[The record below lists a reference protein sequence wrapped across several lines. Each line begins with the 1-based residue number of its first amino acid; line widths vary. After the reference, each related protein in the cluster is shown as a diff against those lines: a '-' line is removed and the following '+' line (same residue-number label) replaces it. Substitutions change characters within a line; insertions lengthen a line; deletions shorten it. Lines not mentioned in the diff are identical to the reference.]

1 MRPTRRE
8 AIAGAALLV
17 AACGGAQHKKHD
29 EDDDDDDDDDDKD
42 EDEVT
47 ANEDL
52 MREHGALRRI
62 LLVYAAAGPKGDDA
76 SIVACAKLVRTF
88 VEDYHE
94 RLEETYIFPQLEK
107 TPLAGLVATLR
118 LQHAAGRR
126 LTDQILATP
135 KSPDALAAFARM
147 YQPHAAFEDTLV
159 FPAWKKAVGHKQ
171 YDELGEKFEDEETK
185 QLGKQGFE
193 HVLAQI
199 AEIEKNVGIADIS
212 IYTP

>member
-17 AACGGAQHKKHD
+17 AACGGAQHKK
-29 EDDDDDDDDDDKD
+29 DDDDDDDD
-42 EDEVT
+42 EGEVT

-62 LLVYAAAGPKGDDA
+62 LLIYGSGKADDA
-76 SIVACAKLVRTF
+76 AITACAKLVRTF

-94 RLEETYIFPQLEK
+94 RLEEQYIFPRLEK
-107 TPLAGLVATLR
+107 GPLQSLVATLR

-126 LTDQILATP
+126 LTDQILANP
-135 KSPDALAAFARM
+135 KDTAALAAFGKM
-147 YQPHAAFEDTLV
+147 YPPHAAFEDTVL
-159 FPAWKKAVGHKQ
+159 FPAWKQAVGKKE
-171 YDELGEKFEDEETK
+171 YGELGEKFEDEETK

-199 AEIEKNVGIADIS
+199 AEIEKAAGIGDLA
-212 IYTP
+212 IYTPS

>member
-17 AACGGAQHKKHD
+17 AACGGAQHKDK
-29 EDDDDDDDDDDKD
+29 DDDDDDDDD
-42 EDEVT
+42 EVT
-47 ANEDL
+47 PNEDL

-62 LLVYAAAGPKGDDA
+62 LLVYSSGKADDA

-94 RLEETYIFPQLEK
+94 HLEETYIFPRLEK
-107 TPLAGLVATLR
+107 GPLESLVATLR
-118 LQHAAGRR
+118 LQHQAGRR
-126 LTDQILATP
+126 LTDQLLANP
-135 KSPDALAAFARM
+135 KDGAALAAFQKM
-147 YQPHAAFEDTLV
+147 YAPHAAFEDTLL
-159 FPAWKKAVGHKQ
+159 FPAWKKAVGKKQ
-171 YDELGEKFEDEETK
+171 YKELGEQFEAEETK
-185 QLGKQGFE
+185 QLGEAGFE

-199 AEIEKNVGIADIS
+199 AEIEKAAGIGDIA

>member
-1 MRPTRRE
+1 MTPTRRE
-8 AIAGAALLV
+8 AIAAAALL
-17 AACGGAQHKKHD
+17 AACGGAQHKH
-29 EDDDDDDDDDDKD
+29 DDDDDDDDA
-42 EDEVT
+42 EGGEVT

-94 RLEETYIFPQLEK
+94 RLEETYIFPRLEK
-107 TPLAGLVATLR
+107 GPLEGLVATLR
-118 LQHAAGRR
+118 TQHAAGRK
-126 LTDQILATP
+126 LTDQILAAP
-135 KSPDALAAFARM
+135 KNPDALAAFSRM
-147 YQPHAAFEDTLV
+147 YTPHAAFEDTVL
-159 FPAWKKAVGHKQ
+159 FPAWKKAVGAKA

-199 AEIEKNVGIADIS
+199 AAIEKNVGIADIA
-212 IYTP
+212 IYTPS

>member
-1 MRPTRRE
+1 MRPTRRD

-17 AACGGAQHKKHD
+17 AACGGAQHKG
-29 EDDDDDDDDDDKD
+29 DDDDDDG
-42 EDEVT
+42 VT

-62 LLVYAAAGPKGDDA
+62 LLVYAAAAPKGDDA
-76 SIVACAKLVRTF
+76 SIIACAKLVRAF

-107 TPLAGLVATLR
+107 GPLQGLVATLR

-126 LTDQILATP
+126 LTDQILANP
-135 KSPDALAAFARM
+135 RSPDALAAFSRM
-147 YQPHAAFEDTLV
+147 YQPHSAFEDTVL
-159 FPAWKKAVGHKQ
+159 FPAWKQAVGAKA
-171 YDELGEKFEDEETK
+171 YAELGGKFEAEETK
-185 QLGKQGFE
+185 QLGKNGFE

-199 AEIEKNVGIADIS
+199 AEIEKNVGIADLAS
-212 IYTP
+212 YTPS

>member
-1 MRPTRRE
+1 MLHVIMLSRRE
-8 AIAGAALLV
+8 TLVAGALF
-17 AACGGAQHKKHD
+17 AACGAAQKK
-29 EDDDDDDDDDDKD
+29 DDDDD
-42 EDEVT
+42 EEGGEVT

-76 SIVACAKLVRTF
+76 SILACAKLVRTF

-94 RLEETYIFPQLEK
+94 RLEETHLFPVLEK
-107 TPLAGLVATLR
+107 GPLASLVATLR
-118 LQHAAGRR
+118 LQHQAGRR
-126 LTDQILATP
+126 LTDQLMANP
-135 KSPDALAAFARM
+135 KDSAAIASFTRM

-159 FPAWKKAVGHKQ
+159 FPAWKKAVGKKQ
-171 YDELGEKFEDEETK
+171 YNELGEKFEDEETR
-185 QLGKQGFE
+185 QLGKDGFE

-199 AEIEKNVGIADIS
+199 AAIEKNLGIGDIA

>member
-17 AACGGAQHKKHD
+17 AACGGAQHKDK
-29 EDDDDDDDDDDKD
+29 DDDDDDKD

-47 ANEDL
+47 PNEDL

-62 LLVYAAAGPKGDDA
+62 LLVYGSGKADDA
-76 SIVACAKLVRTF
+76 SIIACAKLVRTF

-94 RLEETYIFPQLEK
+94 HLEETYIFPRLEK
-107 TPLAGLVATLR
+107 GPLQSLVATLR

-126 LTDQILATP
+126 LTDQILANP
-135 KSPDALAAFARM
+135 KDATALAAFIRM
-147 YQPHAAFEDTLV
+147 YTPHAAFEDTLL
-159 FPAWKKAVGHKQ
+159 FPAWKQAVGKKE
-171 YDELGEKFEDEETK
+171 YDELGDKFEDEETK

-199 AEIEKNVGIADIS
+199 ADIEKAAGIGDIA

>member
-1 MRPTRRE
+1 MQSRSRAPSRRD
-8 AIAGAALLV
+8 ALAATALFV
-17 AACGGAQHKKHD
+17 AACGGAQKK
-29 EDDDDDDDDDDKD
+29 DDDDDDKD
-42 EDEVT
+42 EDGVT

-62 LLVYAAAGPKGDDA
+62 LLVYAAAAPKGDDA
-76 SIVACAKLVRTF
+76 SVIACAKLVRTF

-94 RLEETYIFPQLEK
+94 RLEETHIFPVLEK
-107 TPLAGLVATLR
+107 GPLESLVATLR
-118 LQHAAGRR
+118 LQHQAGRR
-126 LTDQILATP
+126 LTDQLMANP
-135 KSPDALAAFARM
+135 KDGAAIASFTRM

-159 FPAWKKAVGHKQ
+159 FPAWKKAVGKKQ

-185 QLGKQGFE
+185 QLGKEGFE

-199 AEIEKNVGIADIS
+199 AEIEKNLGIGDIA

>member
-1 MRPTRRE
+1 MTPTRRE
-8 AIAGAALLV
+8 ALAAGALFV
-17 AACGGAQHKKHD
+17 AACGGAQHRQDDD
-29 EDDDDDDDDDDKD
+29 EDKEKD
-42 EDEVT
+42 EAEGEVT

-76 SIVACAKLVRTF
+76 SIVACARLVRAF

-94 RLEETYIFPQLEK
+94 RLEEQYIFPRLEK
-107 TPLAGLVATLR
+107 GPLQPLVATLR

-126 LTDQILATP
+126 LTDQILANP
-135 KSPDALAAFARM
+135 KNTDALAAFGKM
-147 YQPHAAFEDTLV
+147 YQPHAAFEDTVL
-159 FPAWKKAVGHKQ
+159 FPAWKKAVGKKA

-185 QLGKQGFE
+185 QLGKEGFE

-199 AEIEKNVGIADIS
+199 AEIEKNAGIGDIA